1 MRIRSSVVRSSLIH
15 SLCWVHVE
23 GTLCVQQ
30 GKEEDSEIIVNQEDL
45 FGPGTLAKLPRRVR
59 GSDGTL
65 TGLTRGKGL
74 SADANGHSS
83 GRAKA
88 LHRLE
93 RHQLAAYFSASLSK
107 EGW

>member
-1 MRIRSSVVRSSLIH
+1 MFNKARKRTRRSSLANKTY
-15 SLCWVHVE
+15 S
-23 GTLCVQQ
+23 
-30 GKEEDSEIIVNQEDL
+30 DL
-45 FGPGTLAKLPRRVR
+45 EPLPNYLGEYR

-93 RHQLAAYFSASLSK
+93 RGSTAAYFTASGLTEGWGDMSASAK
-107 EGW
+107 T